1 MLLKDFCDDWIWA
14 KMILFLYQ
22 HQHGQ
27 KSESD
32 GLIPNKNFMILF
44 QIDSLAC
51 HSALFK
57 FLVLGESIIYNLK
70 KNIHSAQRN
79 YIWIMHFFLKLLIIL
94 AYSLGNQLHPNDS
107 FWAGTPAFKD
117 LVLVFVLFLLLPLPF
132 PNMLIPFSL

>member
-1 MLLKDFCDDWIWA
+1 
-14 KMILFLYQ
+14 MILFLYQ

-57 FLVLGESIIYNLK
+57 FLVLGESIIHNLK
-70 KNIHSAQRN
+70 KHSQCSEKLYMN
-79 YIWIMHFFLKLLIIL
+79 YAYFFLKLLIIL

>member
-57 FLVLGESIIYNLK
+57 FLVLGESIIHNLK
-70 KNIHSAQRN
+70 KTFTVLREII
-79 YIWIMHFFLKLLIIL
+79 YELCIFFL
-94 AYSLGNQLHPNDS
+94 N
-107 FWAGTPAFKD
+107 F
-117 LVLVFVLFLLLPLPF
+117 
-132 PNMLIPFSL
+132 